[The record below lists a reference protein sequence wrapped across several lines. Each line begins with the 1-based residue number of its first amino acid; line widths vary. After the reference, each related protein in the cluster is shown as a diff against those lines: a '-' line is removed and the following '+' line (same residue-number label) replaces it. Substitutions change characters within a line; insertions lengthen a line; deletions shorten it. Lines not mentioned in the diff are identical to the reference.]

1 MAGTQE
7 GLDDFKIISLYIYK
21 ALVLVLLSP

>member
-7 GLDDFKIISLYIYK
+7 GLDEFKIISLYIYK
-21 ALVLVLLSP
+21 ALALVLISP